1 MFAIYLLRVL
11 QRLEKN
17 VRDSVQRGRKN
28 CESID
33 FFFFK
38 SYFTI
43 QIWNSFER
51 LGKHGRKE
59 DYKISLTYFLVTK
72 ISNANSKYKSRQQ
85 IVDAQEF
92 TFIAC
97 FQKGKKLKIFSCRFR
112 VQSIF
117 GKINSLTFRCE
128 KYMFLPNQYVKK
140 EAIFPDFTNEFAY
153 KNK

>member
-1 MFAIYLLRVL
+1 MFTYGLQAWQFSLFAIYLLRVL

-72 ISNANSKYKSRQQ
+72 ISK
-85 IVDAQEF
+85 
-92 TFIAC
+92 C
-97 FQKGKKLKIFSCRFR
+97 KLKIQITSTDRWRSRVHFHCLFSK
-112 VQSIF
+112 
-117 GKINSLTFRCE
+117 G
-128 KYMFLPNQYVKK
+128 K
-140 EAIFPDFTNEFAY
+140 EAQNIFVSVQGSEHLWENKFPDFQMWKVY
-153 KNK
+153 VSP